1 MWERLTITME
11 SVGLR
16 EDVRMGR
23 GVGDPGGD
31 RGSELKKGGGRQM
44 MGA

>member
-1 MWERLTITME
+1 ME

-16 EDVRMGR
+16 EDERISR

-31 RGSELKKGGGRQM
+31 GGSELKKRGGRQM